1 MLNDMSNGGPNCRS
15 NEWGGL
21 NRVSHVC
28 NPRENKTYLSIWI
41 HPFPTQKGNEFT
53 AKEPGG
59 RGSTQ
64 ATPDLKLEI
73 TGLGRRINHI
83 LVVWREEKREIF
95 ASGEREEWSGG
106 QRERERFFLIHGD
119 LHRSNSILSG

>member
-1 MLNDMSNGGPNCRS
+1 MNGG
-15 NEWGGL
+15 GGL

-119 LHRSNSILSG
+119 LHRSNSIPSG